1 MSCVRQCSCKKEFDS
16 ASQKLLSFYV
26 VCKQYLQV
34 VDLILGLDFG
44 RNTENNIFVILFHCP
59 NFFLSDILCHFLVP
73 NSFNP
78 PFRHFPANYVSVIF
92 PGTTTI
98 PLALLNI
105 LQIHRKT
112 RVLLWKLR
120 NLKHLFSQNTFGGY
134 FFTLN
139 KVTLNTE
146 QSNLHFGIGSEKKRK
161 CKNQS
166 IPSHSALFSISFY

>member
-1 MSCVRQCSCKKEFDS
+1 M
-16 ASQKLLSFYV
+16 
-26 VCKQYLQV
+26 
-34 VDLILGLDFG
+34 
-44 RNTENNIFVILFHCP
+44 
-59 NFFLSDILCHFLVP
+59 SDILCHFLVP

-166 IPSHSALFSISFY
+166 IPSHSALFSISFYQNQPTLAKSNPLLLIPNQNQSKPTYLFSLRSSIFH